1 MTPPTSFG
9 HPYSQQQSY
18 GGVAGEWSYG
28 APLMT
33 PQQPV
38 FGFGLQNALS
48 GVQPHINPRFA
59 NQLGF
64 NLSQVPQIPQ
74 MSPGVGSPPPSEQY
88 HPGDANLGSTTG
100 RQWEEGSG

>member
-1 MTPPTSFG
+1 MTPPNSFG
-9 HPYSQQQSY
+9 HPYGQRQSY

-28 APLMT
+28 APLMP
-33 PQQPV
+33 PQSPV
-38 FGFGLQNALS
+38 FGFGLQNSLP

-64 NLSQVPQIPQ
+64 NFSQVPQMP
-74 MSPGVGSPPPSEQY
+74 VGSPPPSEQY

-100 RQWEEGSG
+100 HQWEGSG